1 VKENP
6 NRNDLIDNG
15 IVGTAVFVI
24 IGSILSIPFV
34 GFLPL
39 VVTMAVFVAACAVL
53 RVMTKGEDDNQR

>member
-1 VKENP
+1 MKENP

-39 VVTMAVFVAACAVL
+39 LVTMAVIVAACAVL
-53 RVMTKGEDDNQR
+53 RAMTKEDDNQR

>member
-1 VKENP
+1 MKENP

-24 IGSILSIPFV
+24 IGSILCIPFV

-39 VVTMAVFVAACAVL
+39 LVTMAVIVAACAVL
-53 RVMTKGEDDNQR
+53 RVMTKDEDDNQR